1 MRTVALPLALLVA
14 LLVALPFAGSACMVG
29 GEHADPPLLRVTSP
43 QRSLVQDHTGSLV
56 VTGTVAPNPTGAAVD
71 SVTVNGARA
80 AINADGTFTAT
91 IDIPAGATLVHT
103 VATDAA
109 GGVVTDTRSVEAG
122 ERRAPGSSIHN
133 AIAASISA
141 PAFAQIGTA
150 AGRLIKSA
158 DLKAL
163 IAPMN
168 PVVHAGDEAGPDCL
182 YGQAF
187 VDGISITDA
196 RITLA
201 PVAGGLQLSATLDH
215 PDITGHA
222 QFAVSCLKGQ
232 SNFEIKA
239 MSASLGGVLTVSING
254 ASGLS
259 TQLLNPSVQLPGL
272 DISASGIPGAILD
285 LIPLEKVIQLVAPTA
300 ARLFV
305 TPLLNNALGALT
317 GPQKLSVLGQTVD
330 LQVTPSAIAFDP
342 AGGNAMLDMK
352 LMIEGAEHSPG
363 FLFTADDAPAL
374 EPGHGL
380 ALGIADDLANEALA
394 QLAAKGLLNLQL
406 PGTTAQ
412 LTLTSPPMISPDPTD
427 GKLRL
432 VLPDMM
438 VMLGAQGRLAV
449 NAQISLALKPADGG
463 SSLAIELGTP
473 SIAIDSLDD
482 APVADSGFA
491 PAVQTTTNAQRGSI
505 TDLLQSIPLPKVGGL
520 TLTDTS
526 VAGGRG
532 YVLVK
537 TTLK

>member
-1 MRTVALPLALLVA
+1 MRHLALLVA
-14 LLVALPFAGSACMVG
+14 FPVVGSACIVG
-29 GEHADPPLLRVTSP
+29 EQPDPPLLRVTSP
-43 QRSLVQDHTGSLV
+43 QRSLIQDHTGPLV

-71 SVTVNGARA
+71 RVTVNDTRA
-80 AINADGTFTAT
+80 TIQSDGTFTAT
-91 IDIPAGATLVHT
+91 IDLPAGATLIHT

-109 GGVVTDTRSVEAG
+109 GGIATDTRSALAG
-122 ERRAPGSSIHN
+122 ERRAPGSSIQN

-141 PAFAQIGTA
+141 PAFTQIGRA
-150 AGRLIKSA
+150 AGQLIKSA

-163 IAPMN
+163 IAPLN

-187 VDGISITDA
+187 VDNITITDA
-196 RITLA
+196 RISLA

-222 QFAVSCLKGQ
+222 RYAVSCVNGQ

-239 MSASLGGVLTVSING
+239 TSASISGVLALSING

-259 TQLLNPSVQLPGL
+259 TQLLSPAVQLPGL
-272 DISASGIPGAILD
+272 DITATGIPGAILD

-305 TPLLNNALGALT
+305 TPLLNDALGTLT
-317 GPQKLSVLGQTVD
+317 GPQKLPVLGQTLD
-330 LQVTPSAIAFDP
+330 LQVTPSAVAFTP
-342 AGGNAMLDMK
+342 SGGDVMLDMK

-363 FLFTADDAPAL
+363 FLFTPNGAPAL
-374 EPGHGL
+374 EPGGGL

-412 LTLTSPPMISPDPTD
+412 LRLTSPPMISADPAD

-432 VLPDMM
+432 ILPDMM
-438 VMLGAQGRLAV
+438 VMLGAKGRMAV
-449 NAQISLALKPADGG
+449 NAQISLALQPADGG
-463 SSLAIELGTP
+463 TSLAIELGTP
-473 SIAIDSLDD
+473 AIALDSLDD
-482 APVADSGFA
+482 VPVADSGLA
-491 PAVQTTTNAQRGSI
+491 PAIQTTTNDQRGSI
-505 TDLLQSIPLPKVGGL
+505 TDLLKNIPLPKVGGL
-520 TLTDTS
+520 TLADPS
-526 VAGGRG
+526 VTGGRG